1 MQHKSKNNVNET
13 LHQTYPSSIDVS
25 LECVTMRRVPT
36 LEESS
41 GPDRGIFQRLPDS
54 HNTSL
59 ELPENG
65 GRPHGGFLKWGTP
78 KPSKIRTFQ

>member
-1 MQHKSKNNVNET
+1 
-13 LHQTYPSSIDVS
+13 
-25 LECVTMRRVPT
+25 MRRVPT
-36 LEESS
+36 LEQSS
-41 GPDRGIFQRLPDS
+41 GPDRGIFQRVSDS

-78 KPSKIRTFQ
+78 KPSKIRTF